1 MTHMQI
7 RRNNILCII
16 GLSFYWPL
24 FKKSWIDPL
33 WSQTTDNVG
42 DIWATYYLFVI
53 ATVIIVVGALL
64 VTRYS
69 AKKFKHFKADV
80 LVLSLVLLAVSCV
93 LCFASLPVGIEQ
105 GLLAFDA
112 CVRAAVFVGLTMLW
126 GSAVYSHDMRMV
138 LVEAFASLA
147 ISSLLMFASMLPVS
161 LGLIVPIVCP
171 AVSACM
177 LLGVPTENMSS
188 VPFSKGWRLLPWSL
202 IGVLALS
209 ICIVA
214 LLYGIVPIDDSFYPN
229 ATWTIIRVTTL
240 FVAALIVSITYRC
253 THSEMLLNMIW
264 LTLTVVL
271 ILALFFA
278 LITSLNLMG
287 VSKGLILASQSCLNV
302 FLWCVLVVACRKQ
315 NISPSLPLALLY
327 AGLLA
332 VSGCVAN
339 ALGPLLAHGITASIE
354 SYLVAATALLTL
366 VLVLSSMLFLGKNT
380 LRSYDEALSR
390 VVSEVA
396 LDETDLSRALEE
408 RYDLSTRESDVALLL
423 SRGYSVQRI
432 ADALFISTHTVQSHM
447 KSIYRKMAVHKK
459 QDLIDL
465 VEGIRLGR
473 KA

>member
-1 MTHMQI
+1 M
-7 RRNNILCII
+7 
-16 GLSFYWPL
+16 
-24 FKKSWIDPL
+24 

-93 LCFASLPVGIEQ
+93 FCFASLPVGIEQ

-171 AVSACM
+171 AVSACL

-188 VPFSKGWRLLPWSL
+188 VPFSKGWRFLPWSL

>member
-1 MTHMQI
+1 M
-7 RRNNILCII
+7 
-16 GLSFYWPL
+16 
-24 FKKSWIDPL
+24 

-42 DIWATYYLFVI
+42 DIWATYYIFVI
-53 ATVIIVVGALL
+53 ATAIIALGALL
-64 VTRYS
+64 VTRYR
-69 AKKFKHFKADV
+69 AKKFKHFKADI
-80 LVLSLVLLAVSCV
+80 LALSLVLLAVSCV

-112 CVRAAVFVGLTMLW
+112 CVRATVFVGLTMLW

-147 ISSLLMFASMLPVS
+147 LSSLLMFASMLPVS
-161 LGLIVPIVCP
+161 FGLIVPIVCP

-188 VPFSKGWRLLPWSL
+188 VPFSKGWSLLPWSL

-229 ATWTIIRVTTL
+229 TTWTIIRVTTL
-240 FVAALIVSITYRC
+240 FVAALIVVITFRC

-264 LTLTVVL
+264 LTLTIVL

-380 LRSYDEALSR
+380 LRSYDEAPFR
-390 VVSEVA
+390 VVSEIV

-408 RYDLSTRESDVALLL
+408 RYDLSTRESDVTLLL

-432 ADALFISTHTVQSHM
+432 ADTLFISTHTVQSHM

-465 VEGIRLGR
+465 VEGIKIGR
-473 KA
+473 EA